1 MADFDL
7 SELNLPYSLD
17 AEQAVLGSML
27 VDPTTVA
34 DVTAKLSPQH
44 FKVQLHSDIFSVI
57 YRMSIAGEQID
68 IVTVI
73 EASVRQSVFENA
85 DEAKTYL
92 LKLADTAISPS
103 SIDSYVSIIS
113 EKFMVRQL
121 MTASKEIFD
130 LAASGTEEVQAL
142 LDFAEKK
149 IFDIRQEKD
158 IDGLTHIRP
167 LMVQQ
172 LDVMTELA
180 ENPESAKNTGLKTG
194 YDKLDQ
200 MIHGLNPSNMLIIAA
215 RPGIGKTTFAVNIAV
230 NVAKKYLDK
239 KICIFN
245 LEMSKEEIASRI
257 LASEARIASDAMKT
271 GNIKPSQWSDIGQA
285 VDVLSRVG
293 IYIDDTAAISIGS
306 MKAKLRRMKNLGLV
320 VIDYLQLMTTGRRDG
335 NRVAE
340 ISEITRSI
348 KIMAKE
354 LNVPVIA
361 LSQLS
366 RDSEKRKESKRPV
379 LSDLR
384 DSGSI
389 EQDADVVMFLY
400 REGAN
405 DPTAQ
410 YPNACQCIVAK
421 NRHGQTGD
429 IPLNWDG
436 QHFRFM
442 GVDFTH
448 GQ

>member
-1 MADFDL
+1 MASLEL
-7 SELNLPYSLD
+7 SELNLPFNLD

-27 VDPTTVA
+27 VDPTTVP

-44 FKVQLHSDIFSVI
+44 FKVQLHSDIYSVI
-57 YRMSIAGEQID
+57 YRMSISAEQID
-68 IVTVI
+68 IVTVM
-73 EASVRQSVFENA
+73 ETAVRQGVFDSG
-85 DEAKTYL
+85 DEAKGYL
-92 LKLADTAISPS
+92 MKLAEAAISPS
-103 SIDSYVSIIS
+103 SIESYISIIS
-113 EKFMVRQL
+113 DKYMIRQL
-121 MTASKEIFD
+121 MTVSKEIFD
-130 LAASGTEEVQAL
+130 LASAGTEETSAL

-158 IDGLTHIRP
+158 IEGLTHIKP
-167 LMVQQ
+167 LVAQQ
-172 LDVMTELA
+172 LDVLTELA

-194 YDKLDQ
+194 YNKLDQ
-200 MIHGLNPSNMLIIAA
+200 MIHGLNPSNMIIIAA

-257 LASEARIASDAMKT
+257 LASEARIASDDMKT
-271 GNIKPSQWSDIGQA
+271 GNIKASKWGDIGQA

-293 IYIDDTAAISIGS
+293 IYIDDTAAISIGA

-320 VIDYLQLMTTGRRDG
+320 IIDYLQLMSTGRRDG

-354 LNVPVIA
+354 LNVPIIA

-366 RDSEKRKESKRPV
+366 RDSEKRKEDKRPI

-405 DPTAQ
+405 NAEAQ

-429 IPLNWDG
+429 VPLNWDG
-436 QHFRFM
+436 QHFRFT
-442 GVDFTH
+442 GVDYAH